1 MVNIGCESETRPN
14 CFGKFVSSEAGSDCD
29 NVPDSGPCARGGGQ
43 EQAVQVDLVFRVL
56 FMPGFDMTKEFSK
69 FIEE

>member
-1 MVNIGCESETRPN
+1 MN
-14 CFGKFVSSEAGSDCD
+14 CFGKFVSSKARSDCD
-29 NVPDSGPCARGGGQ
+29 NVLDSGPCARGGGQ

-56 FMPGFDMTKEFSK
+56 FMPGFDMTEEFSK